1 MKKML
6 FFCGML
12 LLFPLLPKTAFAAA
26 ASDPSSDRQTSGDIL
41 GGRSDVLGDP
51 EKDKSITAEPAKQ
64 TDNILGMSSADQ
76 TISQEG
82 NSAASSDE
90 QKATEAA
97 SAAANNPTLV
107 GNAAELE
114 QAIRAGETYVK
125 LTADINID
133 QLGIPVK
140 NSLTIDGDNKYTYM
154 YNGGENWHHGIYFAA
169 NNIEITF
176 KNLKI
181 GDPKVSKSANNYYGI
196 APADDSI
203 NNSKIIVENV
213 DYYSDRGAQ
222 PFHMRMK
229 TNQIVFKGKNSFFT
243 TKKEAGIACVQEFA
257 EGTNFLFE
265 ENSDTSIKMENN
277 ELVGTFWS
285 VFAPIKIE
293 LKKNARLKV
302 DSCNAFIYSDV
313 ALGNKL
319 IIGEGAVLD
328 VNETDKVKGKLIFQD
343 HELDI
348 DVQENGQLI
357 ANTAAPTPFNL
368 NSSLNLGPGS
378 KAKLKN
384 KNGDFYC
391 LGIGTIKIDNAD
403 ELSFETGK
411 RGGTS
416 PTGLTGLKDNLLFVA
431 FNNDTRDYGIYAD
444 DQRLETQHQPSSWK
458 ISGKEFDRG
467 TVFLYPDTPDK
478 IKEASSFKLLRNRI
492 SSGNDGKLELAS
504 VPDFDFGDHLVADTT
519 QILRPAVK
527 GTLIVEDTRTKAG
540 RKSKL
545 SLKVIQPLKNGDLE
559 LADLLTYTNS
569 AGQEQLLSDQT
580 VLIEETVDQDMR
592 EISSEWNM
600 ATDGSARGLKLS
612 VPVEKQKAGTYTGA
626 MEWSLE
632 DVPSN

>member
-1 MKKML
+1 M
-6 FFCGML
+6 
-12 LLFPLLPKTAFAAA
+12 
-26 ASDPSSDRQTSGDIL
+26 
-41 GGRSDVLGDP
+41 
-51 EKDKSITAEPAKQ
+51 
-64 TDNILGMSSADQ
+64 
-76 TISQEG
+76 
-82 NSAASSDE
+82 
-90 QKATEAA
+90 
-97 SAAANNPTLV
+97 
-107 GNAAELE
+107 
-114 QAIRAGETYVK
+114 
-125 LTADINID
+125 
-133 QLGIPVK
+133 
-140 NSLTIDGDNKYTYM
+140 
-154 YNGGENWHHGIYFAA
+154 
-169 NNIEITF
+169 
-176 KNLKI
+176 
-181 GDPKVSKSANNYYGI
+181 
-196 APADDSI
+196 
-203 NNSKIIVENV
+203 
-213 DYYSDRGAQ
+213 
-222 PFHMRMK
+222 
-229 TNQIVFKGKNSFFT
+229 
-243 TKKEAGIACVQEFA
+243 
-257 EGTNFLFE
+257 
-265 ENSDTSIKMENN
+265 
-277 ELVGTFWS
+277 
-285 VFAPIKIE
+285 
-293 LKKNARLKV
+293 
-302 DSCNAFIYSDV
+302 
-313 ALGNKL
+313 
-319 IIGEGAVLD
+319 
-328 VNETDKVKGKLIFQD
+328 KGKLIFQD

-444 DQRLETQHQPSSWK
+444 DQRLEMQHQPSSWK

-519 QILRPAVK
+519 QVLRPAVK

-545 SLKVIQPLKNGDLE
+545 SLKVTQPLKNGDLE

-592 EISSEWNM
+592 EISSEWNT

-626 MEWSLE
+626 LEWSLE